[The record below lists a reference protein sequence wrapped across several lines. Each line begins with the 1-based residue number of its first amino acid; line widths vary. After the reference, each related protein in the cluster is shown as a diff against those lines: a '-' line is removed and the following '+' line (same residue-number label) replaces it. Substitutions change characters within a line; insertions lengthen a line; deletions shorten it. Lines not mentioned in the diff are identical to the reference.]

1 MPVTQQVPYGKPT
14 TEALGWQ
21 AGGPANKR
29 LAMAR
34 EEYLPGNWF
43 KEPENLDE
51 IGKTNSFWKIMK
63 TMNKNVINNVY
74 SSSIIAL
81 GNYLSNYT
89 KYQLSRHVPYG
100 NNNRN
105 K

>member
-1 MPVTQQVPYGKPT
+1 
-14 TEALGWQ
+14 
-21 AGGPANKR
+21 
-29 LAMAR
+29 MAR

-43 KEPENLDE
+43 KGPEKLYE
-51 IGKTNSFWKIMK
+51 IGKTNDVWKIIK
-63 TMNKNVINNVY
+63 RMNKNVINNVY

-89 KYQLSRHVPYG
+89 KYQLSRQVPYG

-105 K
+105 T